1 MADTAIATT
10 DSNGSGV
17 RLDSLKQITRNP
29 AARQLVL
36 LVAVAAAVALGVAV
50 VLWSRGPN
58 YGLLYA
64 GLDQK
69 DAAAITQELQA
80 ANVAYKVSDD
90 GSSIMAPASDLG
102 AMRLRLAAKGLPQGS
117 AAINAQANNDSPFG
131 MSDLAERTRYQ
142 QMLEN
147 DLGSTIASLQS
158 VRAARVH
165 LALPKPSPFIRDNHE
180 ASASV
185 LLTLYQGRSL
195 DPGQVA
201 AIVHLV
207 ASSVP
212 GLDPSQVSVVDQ
224 QGQLLT
230 SNTADA
236 AGAAGDSRLR
246 LATRIENTYA
256 QRIEDLLT
264 PLVGPGRVHAQV
276 NADLDYS
283 QSEKA
288 TETYNPENPALRSEQ
303 VSSEQHSGGDANS
316 GIPGAL
322 SNQPPATVAQP
333 TAARPNAG
341 TAAAP
346 GSASASTSSR
356 DSSSSS
362 SATRNFELDRTISH
376 VSDPAGRLARL
387 TVAVVVDDKLL
398 GGGVGT
404 GGAKAASKSVPFTA
418 QELQHLTDL
427 VKNSVGFDATRGD
440 SVSVVNQAFHD
451 VATPDAGPSIPFWD
465 RPGMLDLIKQG
476 VGVLIA
482 LLVAFGLLRPLLK
495 GLLRAA
501 PARMEAAA
509 ALPTPLPTVSVRVG
523 DDDHIGLGQ
532 QQKAAHARIDAT
544 PTQAYE
550 QRVGHARRMVG
561 ENSKQVAQVVRNWV
575 NEDGT

>member
-1 MADTAIATT
+1 MADNAIATT
-10 DSNGSGV
+10 DSNSSGV

-131 MSDLAERTRYQ
+131 MSDLAERTHYQ

-212 GLDPSQVSVVDQ
+212 GLDPGQVSVVDQ

-230 SNTADA
+230 SNSVDA

-256 QRIEDLLT
+256 QRIEELLT

-276 NADLDYS
+276 NADLDFS

-288 TETYNPENPALRSEQ
+288 TETYNPDNPALRSEQ
-303 VSSEQHSGGDANS
+303 VSSEQHTGGDASN

-341 TAAAP
+341 TAATP
-346 GSASASTSSR
+346 GSATASASR

-387 TVAVVVDDKLL
+387 TVAVVVDNKVL
-398 GGGVGT
+398 GGGAPAAN
-404 GGAKAASKSVPFTA
+404 GAKAAPKSVPFTP

-440 SVSVVNQAFHD
+440 TVSVVNQAFHD
-451 VATPDAGPSIPFWD
+451 IATPDNGPSIPFWD

-495 GLLRAA
+495 GLLRGT
-501 PARMEAAA
+501 PARVEAA
-509 ALPTPLPTVSVRVG
+509 ALPRPMPTVSVRVG
-523 DDDHIGLGQ
+523 DDGQAAGPGQ
-532 QQKAAHARIDAT
+532 QQQPAHARLDVT

-575 NEDGT
+575 NEDGN